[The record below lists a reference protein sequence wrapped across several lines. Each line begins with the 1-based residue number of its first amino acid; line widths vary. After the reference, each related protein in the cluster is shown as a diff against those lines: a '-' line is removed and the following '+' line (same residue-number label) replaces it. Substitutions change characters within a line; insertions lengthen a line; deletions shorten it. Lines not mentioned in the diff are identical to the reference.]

1 MSKERIVVINSIDR
15 ISGSNTDFTVSYNDY
30 EVQQVLKVVVKAA
43 FIPNQ
48 FYNVTNDNNRFEI
61 KQSTF
66 PSAVIIIRAGQY
78 TIDELIAELEI
89 LINAYLSDGATVTI
103 TKSSTTGK
111 LTFTFS
117 GATLPA
123 NNTVTIFDN
132 VNATAKNLL
141 GISGNQTSDVINLP
155 NPFNL
160 SGVEYVAIHSPQVA
174 YNHALESGARGAVST
189 LDIVSLTETPFGA
202 VAYHETKD
210 DELSEVI
217 CTEPT
222 NLSNISIV
230 LRDKNGTKLS
240 LPDNFDCS
248 VIIKVF
254 FD

>member
-15 ISGSNTDFTVSYNDY
+15 ISGTNTDFTVSYNDY
-30 EVQQVLKVVVKAA
+30 EVQQVLKVVVKQAY
-43 FIPNQ
+43 IPNQ
-48 FYNVTNDNNRFEI
+48 FYNVTTANNTFEI

-66 PSAVIIIRAGQY
+66 PNQILNIPVGQY
-78 TIDELIAELEI
+78 NIDDLILELKS
-89 LINAYLSDGATVTI
+89 LIDAVLNDGAIVTI
-103 TKSSTTGK
+103 TKSNITGK

-117 GATLPA
+117 GAGLPA

-132 VNATAKNLL
+132 NTATAKELL
-141 GISGNQTSDVINLP
+141 GISLTLTSDVITLR

-160 SGVEYVAIHSPQVA
+160 SGIEYVAIHSPQIA
-174 YNHALESGARGAVST
+174 YNHGLESGARGAVSI
-189 LDIVSLTETPFGA
+189 LDIVSLTDTPFGA

-210 DELSEVI
+210 DELAEVI
-217 CTEPT
+217 YTEPT
-222 NLSNISIV
+222 NLSNVSIV
-230 LRDKNGTKLS
+230 LRDKNGTKLT

>member
-15 ISGSNTDFTVSYNDY
+15 ISGSNTDFTCSYNDY
-30 EVQQVLKVVVKAA
+30 EVQQVLKVTVKQA

-48 FYNVTNDNNRFEI
+48 FYNVTNDNNRFA
-61 KQSTF
+61 
-66 PSAVIIIRAGQY
+66 SAVIIIRAGQY

-141 GISGNQTSDVINLP
+141 GISGNQTSNNITLP

-174 YNHALESGARGAVST
+174 YNHALESGARGAVSI

-210 DELSEVI
+210 DELAEVI
-217 CTEPT
+217 FTEPT

-248 VIIKVF
+248 IIIKVF

>member
-15 ISGSNTDFTVSYNDY
+15 ISGTNTDFTVSYNDY
-30 EVQQVLKVVVKAA
+30 EVQQVLKVVVKQAY
-43 FIPNQ
+43 IPNQ

-78 TIDELIAELEI
+78 TIDELI
-89 LINAYLSDGATVTI
+89 LINAYLSDSATVTI

-117 GATLPA
+117 GAGTPA

-132 VNATAKNLL
+132 DNATAKNLL
-141 GISGNQTSDVINLP
+141 GISGNQTSDAITLP

-174 YNHALESGARGAVST
+174 YNHGLESGARGAVSI
-189 LDIVSLTETPFGA
+189 LDIVSLTNTPFGA

-210 DELSEVI
+210 DELAEVI
-217 CTEPT
+217 YTEPT